1 MAGGPPAN
9 PAALA
14 PLAFLGA
21 APDVSVGPK
30 QANQEQC
37 TPEDDDRNALV
48 HDPNGDLFTCRRFPD
63 GMKLG
68 IVKVKLDREVNAY
81 VVADSTTKEAIVI
94 DPGLPVDKLVD
105 QLKGFKVRYIVAT
118 HCHPGHVAGK
128 DDLKEL
134 TGGLT
139 ALHSADAKQF
149 LRSADRY
156 LLDGDELEFGEF
168 KLSVIHTPGHTPG
181 SVCYVVANHAFVGD
195 TILAGGI
202 GKQTPETDLRRQMMS
217 IGTKL
222 LRLPPATALYPGHG
236 PATSLE
242 RELAQ
247 NPIFRGAGARA

>member
-1 MAGGPPAN
+1 
-9 PAALA
+9 
-14 PLAFLGA
+14 
-21 APDVSVGPK
+21 
-30 QANQEQC
+30 
-37 TPEDDDRNALV
+37 
-48 HDPNGDLFTCRRFPD
+48 
-63 GMKLG
+63 MKLG

-81 VVADSTTKEAIVI
+81 VITCASTKEAVVI
-94 DPGLPVDKLVD
+94 DPGLPSDKLVD
-105 QLKGFKVRYIVAT
+105 QVKGLTVKYIIAT

-128 DDLKEL
+128 DELKEVS
-134 TGGLT
+134 GGQT
-139 ALHSADAKQF
+139 AIHSADAKQF

-156 LLDGDELEFGEF
+156 LLDGAELEFGEF
-168 KLSVIHTPGHTPG
+168 KLSVLHTPGHTPG
-181 SVCYVVANHAFVGD
+181 SICLVVANHAFVGD

-222 LRLPPATALYPGHG
+222 LRLPLTTALYPGHG